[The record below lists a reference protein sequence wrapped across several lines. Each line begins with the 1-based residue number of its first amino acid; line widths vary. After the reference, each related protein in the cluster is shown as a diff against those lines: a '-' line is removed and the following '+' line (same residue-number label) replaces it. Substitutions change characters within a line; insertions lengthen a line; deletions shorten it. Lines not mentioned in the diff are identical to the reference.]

1 MSDHLPADATAA
13 TEADALTGLEGA
25 TADASGQTGRRL
37 RPTLSGLRIRM
48 DWRVAA
54 GQVLLTALGV
64 ALALAGSAWWG
75 DRQERVRER
84 SELRNLLAAARVSE
98 RRLRQALY
106 EDSTSLAIATRLLD
120 SLGSVPDDSLPM
132 LVGNSIW
139 WSDAQPIVIPF
150 SSLIQ
155 NGGIHLVR
163 DARLRALLPTY
174 VDELVARTRS
184 VDLVNQARVA
194 LTAATLPN
202 YVPDRL
208 APARTGSHRLA
219 PVRMR
224 AAALRAKPELRRAMD
239 ATRFFDRNTVGNYN
253 LMLRATTEIRQ
264 ELERVLGERPVPLP
278 VPRLR
283 RDSF

>member
-1 MSDHLPADATAA
+1 MSDHLPADASSA
-13 TEADALTGLEGA
+13 TDDDALTGLEYPSAG
-25 TADASGQTGRRL
+25 ASGQPGHRL
-37 RPTLSGLRIRM
+37 RSTLSGLRIRM

-64 ALALAGSAWWG
+64 ALALAGSAWWS

-84 SELRNLLAAARVSE
+84 SELRNLLDAARVSE
-98 RRLRQALY
+98 RRLRQAVY
-106 EDSTSLAIATRLLD
+106 EDSTSLVIATRLLD
-120 SLGSVPDDSLPM
+120 SLASVPDDSLSM
-132 LVGNSIW
+132 LVENSRW

-150 SSLIQ
+150 AALIQ
-155 NGGIHLVR
+155 NGDIHLVR

-184 VDLVNQARVA
+184 VDMLNQARIA
-194 LTAATLPN
+194 LSAATLPN

-208 APARTGSHRLA
+208 AP
-219 PVRMR
+219 VRVR

-239 ATRFFDRNTVGNYN
+239 ATRFFDRNTVGNYK

-264 ELERVLGERPVPLP
+264 ELERALGERPVPLP

>member
-1 MSDHLPADATAA
+1 M
-13 TEADALTGLEGA
+13 
-25 TADASGQTGRRL
+25 
-37 RPTLSGLRIRM
+37 
-48 DWRVAA
+48 
-54 GQVLLTALGV
+54 
-64 ALALAGSAWWG
+64 
-75 DRQERVRER
+75 RER

-208 APARTGSHRLA
+208 AP
-219 PVRMR
+219 VRMR